1 MSKAVGPDGDRL
13 RDLRAQA
20 RLLQQKQFKQKAVL
34 VSVAKRALECADRH
48 SDELSQMRSSL
59 DISGSLAEGLAHPIE
74 GFVKSRRAG
83 APSILEFAA
92 GTRADNERT
101 KRAGAGR
108 AGQPARTPML
118 LLSEAIQKALQAC
131 DAHRAAAE
139 LRRLAAFGFRPVS
152 VHALQD
158 IEDAEVAVALAEQE
172 ARAAAAKAQAAAAA
186 SQAAEA
192 QLEAAQ
198 EKEEEEEAGAAGS
211 RGSSSFVKEAVA
223 AGSRGSSS
231 FVEEAVAAGRQTEAK
246 GAKAD
251 GRADGRLDEGLFP
264 SRTKSL
270 TLSLVKPN
278 AARQRPTRTTY
289 RLIRVRVRLPPGAV
303 LGATFAQDQRLP
315 TIALDAAG
323 ARAVMSAAA
332 SPLGANHGANPL
344 GIRARV
350 MPDTARPGPERRHE
364 RRPGGGSGEMGEMRL
379 RLAAGQLVL
388 AVDEEGAAAQSA
400 SRLDGAVS
408 GGAVSG
414 TVLPADVLLQI
425 DDEWLEGVH
434 FDGGAI
440 SADALALAAAETMA
454 RLAPAPAE
462 RTITLL
468 LARPATEP
476 VGTLIETC
484 TVTKEGRGP
493 VGLLLQQASSQCV
506 AIARVKPGT
515 PAARSVPPL
524 VAGMTLVSVDG
535 DLMADA
541 NVAAERISSVGRG
554 QMALEVMMPSTTRN
568 WVSRL
573 LRPEARRD

>member
-198 EKEEEEEAGAAGS
+198 EKEEEE
-211 RGSSSFVKEAVA
+211 AVA

-251 GRADGRLDEGLFP
+251 GRTDGRLDEGLLP

-289 RLIRVRVRLPPGAV
+289 RLIRVLVRLPPGAV

-332 SPLGANHGANPL
+332 SPLGAHHGANPL

-364 RRPGGGSGEMGEMRL
+364 RRPGGGSGEMRL

-388 AVDEEGAAAQSA
+388 AVDEESAAAQSA

-408 GGAVSG
+408 SGAVLG

-468 LARPATEP
+468 LARPASEP

-506 AIARVKPGT
+506 TIARVKPGT

>member
-101 KRAGAGR
+101 KRAGTREAGAGR

-211 RGSSSFVKEAVA
+211 RGSSSFV
-223 AGSRGSSS
+223 
-231 FVEEAVAAGRQTEAK
+231 EEAGAAGRQTEAK

-251 GRADGRLDEGLFP
+251 GRTDGRLDEGLLP

-289 RLIRVRVRLPPGAV
+289 RLIRVPVRLPPGAV

-332 SPLGANHGANPL
+332 SPLGAHHGANTL

-350 MPDTARPGPERRHE
+350 MPDTARPGPERRPE

-388 AVDEEGAAAQSA
+388 AVDKEGAAAQSA

-468 LARPATEP
+468 LARPASEP

-506 AIARVKPGT
+506 IIARVKPGT

-554 QMALEVMMPSTTRN
+554 QMALEVMMPRTTRN

>member
-118 LLSEAIQKALQAC
+118 LLSEAVQKALQAC

-152 VHALQD
+152 VHALQG

-172 ARAAAAKAQAAAAA
+172 ARAAAAKALAAAAA

-198 EKEEEEEAGAAGS
+198 EKEEEEAAGAAGS
-211 RGSSSFVKEAVA
+211 RGSSSLD
-223 AGSRGSSS
+223 
-231 FVEEAVAAGRQTEAK
+231 EEAGAAGRQTEAK

-251 GRADGRLDEGLFP
+251 GWTVGRLDEGLLP

-289 RLIRVRVRLPPGAV
+289 RLIRVPVRLPPGAV

-332 SPLGANHGANPL
+332 SPLGAHHGANPL

-364 RRPGGGSGEMGEMRL
+364 RQPDGGSGEMRL

-388 AVDEEGAAAQSA
+388 AVDKEGAAAQSA

-468 LARPATEP
+468 LARPASEP

-506 AIARVKPGT
+506 TIARVKPGT

>member
-74 GFVKSRRAG
+74 GFVKFRRAG

-92 GTRADNERT
+92 GTKADNERT
-101 KRAGAGR
+101 KRGGTREAGAGR
-108 AGQPARTPML
+108 AGQPARTPLL

-172 ARAAAAKAQAAAAA
+172 ALAAAAKAQAAAAA

-198 EKEEEEEAGAAGS
+198 EKEEE
-211 RGSSSFVKEAVA
+211 EAVA

-251 GRADGRLDEGLFP
+251 GRTDGRDEGLFP
-264 SRTKSL
+264 SRTKSV
-270 TLSLVKPN
+270 TLSLVKPG

-289 RLIRVRVRLPPGAV
+289 RLIRVQVRLPPGAV

-332 SPLGANHGANPL
+332 SPLGAHHGANPL

-364 RRPGGGSGEMGEMRL
+364 RRPGGGSGEMRL

-468 LARPATEP
+468 LARPISES

-506 AIARVKPGT
+506 TIARVKPGT

-535 DLMADA
+535 DLMVDAD
-541 NVAAERISSVGRG
+541 VAAERISSVGRG
-554 QMALEVMMPSTTRN
+554 QMALEVMMPRTTRN
-568 WVSRL
+568 WFSRL
-573 LRPEARRD
+573 LA